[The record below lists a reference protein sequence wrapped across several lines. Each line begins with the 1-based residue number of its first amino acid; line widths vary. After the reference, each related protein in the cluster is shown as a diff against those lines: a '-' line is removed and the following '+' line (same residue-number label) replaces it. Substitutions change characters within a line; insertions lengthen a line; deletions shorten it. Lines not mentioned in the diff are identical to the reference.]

1 MNKIEENIRL
11 LAIFHYVFAGLVA
24 AFSCIPIIH
33 IVLGAIMLVS
43 PETMCSD
50 DCKEMPPEFL
60 GWIFIG
66 IGAFVMMI
74 GFAFAATVAVAGRFL
89 SKRRHHKFCIA
100 VAAVSCLFMPF
111 GTVLGVFTLITLMK
125 PEAEALFA

>member
-1 MNKIEENIRL
+1 MNKIEENIKL
-11 LAIFHYVFAGLVA
+11 LSIFHYAFAGLVA

-33 IVLGAIMLVS
+33 IILGVIMLVS

-50 DCKEMPPEFL
+50 DCKEAPPEFL

-74 GFAFAATVAVAGRFL
+74 GFAFAGMVVATGRFL
-89 SKRRHHKFCIA
+89 ARRRHHKFCIA
-100 VAAVSCLFMPF
+100 VAAVCCLFMPI
-111 GTVLGVFTLITLMK
+111 GTVLGVFTLITLTK
-125 PEAEALFA
+125 PEAESLFA